1 MGSLFSRTPS
11 ESDLKDA
18 YIDFEN
24 AKPNTED
31 EEAVYNDIQIVL
43 GQAAAMVQDIKEYQ
57 GADMFIRSAIS
68 SPSPETENA
77 AWDAICPIV
86 LKLKS
91 YYDYSNKLNQAVPPI
106 VAELAKSPIGEH
118 GYPELSEC
126 MVKQFCDVVSFA
138 FEFDGYK
145 IRNPSIQNDF
155 AYYKRRMART
165 GGKESEL
172 PVNHELAAHISMF
185 YATATPMLT
194 GICNSVQELFKKS
207 DLKVAQ
213 TLETMIE
220 VTIRMLEN
228 VETSSKLQSPED
240 TLKFILR
247 VMTGLIIIYDHV
259 HDQGAFSKK
268 TPVDIRAAI
277 AVLQNA
283 NEDVLLDAIRY
294 STKHINDD
302 STPAK
307 IKQMLA

>member
-1 MGSLFSRTPS
+1 MGSLFSRTPT

-24 AKPNTED
+24 AKPKTSE
-31 EEAVYNDIQIVL
+31 EEAVYNDIQIL
-43 GQAAAMVQDIKEYQ
+43 LEESMEMVQSIKDYQ
-57 GADMFIRSAIS
+57 GADTFIRQAIS
-68 SPSPETENA
+68 SPSEESESA

-86 LKLKS
+86 LKLKGF
-91 YYDYSNKLNQAVPPI
+91 YDYSLKLNGAVPKI
-106 VAELAKSPIGEH
+106 LAVLARSPIGEN

-145 IRNPSIQNDF
+145 MRNPSIQNDF

-165 GGKESEL
+165 GSNESDL
-172 PVNHELAAHISMF
+172 PVNHELAALISMY

-194 GICNSVQELFKKS
+194 GICNSVQELFTKS
-207 DLKVAQ
+207 DLKVAK

-240 TLKFILR
+240 TTKFILK

-259 HDQGAFSKK
+259 HEVGAFSKK
-268 TPVDIRAAI
+268 THVDIRAAI

-294 STKHINDD
+294 STKHLNDD
-302 STPAK
+302 STPPK